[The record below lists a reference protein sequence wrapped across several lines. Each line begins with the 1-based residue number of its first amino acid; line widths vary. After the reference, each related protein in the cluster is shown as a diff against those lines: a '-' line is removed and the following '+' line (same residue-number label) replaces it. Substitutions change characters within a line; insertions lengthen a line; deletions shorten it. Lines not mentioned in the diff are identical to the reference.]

1 MLRADIVDGFKKAGI
16 PRSYRAGEA
25 MFLADEP
32 STGMYLILKGEASV
46 VRRDPHSGGN
56 VEIALVG
63 VGQTLG
69 EVSLLLNQ
77 AHSATVYAKT
87 DVEALLLTHSRLE
100 DLRREDSELALR
112 LYEILAYTL
121 AGHLMDVNRQL
132 ASAKKQIEKLEQK
145 LAEDTKGYSYY

>member
-1 MLRADIVDGFKKAGI
+1 MLRADVVDGFKKAGI

-32 STGMYLILKGEASV
+32 STGMYLIIKGQASV
-46 VRRDPHSGGN
+46 VRRDPHTGEN

-77 AHSATVYAKT
+77 AHSATVIAKT
-87 DVEALLLTHSRLE
+87 DLDASLLTHSRLTTLQHE
-100 DLRREDSELALR
+100 DPELALK
-112 LYEILAYTL
+112 LYEILAFTL

-132 ASAKKQIEKLEQK
+132 ANAKKELEKLQEK
-145 LAEDTKGYSYY
+145 LSEETTGYSYY